1 MAGHLADRGGATVPV
16 RRLTVLYDPDC
27 PLCTRVHDWL
37 VRQRQLIPLEML
49 PVGTAA
55 TRARFPA
62 LDHEA
67 TLREITVIGDGGQVY
82 AGHAAWVVCLWALA
96 EYRPMAHRFT
106 GPAGAPLARAAVLA
120 AARYRA
126 RTRDP
131 YEDADHP
138 ENPEGLGG
146 CTTGS
151 G

>member
-1 MAGHLADRGGATVPV
+1 MSEVAGHPADRSGSAVPV
-16 RRLTVLYDPDC
+16 RRLTVLYDPHC

-37 VRQRQLIPLEML
+37 LRQRQLVPLELL
-49 PVGTAA
+49 PVATAE
-55 TRARFPA
+55 TRARFPG

-67 TLREITVIGDGGQVY
+67 TLREITVIGDGGQLY
-82 AGHAAWVVCLWALA
+82 TGHAAWVVCLWALA
-96 EYRPMAHRFT
+96 AYRPMSHRFV

-131 YEDADHP
+131 DGS
-138 ENPEGLGG
+138 PEGLGG
-146 CTTGS
+146 CTAGS

>member
-1 MAGHLADRGGATVPV
+1 MSEVAGHPADRGGAVVPV
-16 RRLTVLYDPDC
+16 RRLTVLYDPHC

-37 VRQRQLIPLEML
+37 VRQRQLVPLELL
-49 PVGTAA
+49 PVATAE
-55 TRARFPA
+55 TRARFPG

-67 TLREITVIGDGGQVY
+67 TLREITVIGDGGQLY
-82 AGHAAWVVCLWALA
+82 TGHAAWVVCLWALA
-96 EYRPMAHRFT
+96 SYRPMSHRFV

-131 YEDADHP
+131 DGS
-138 ENPEGLGG
+138 PEGLGG
-146 CTTGS
+146 CTADS